1 MAVSPRGKNRRIC
14 GFCASYSPLQFSLA
28 LLCDTSKNY
37 KETIFAQGNGIPWR
51 KNRPA
56 PDVHAVGCDE
66 SAKEL
71 PPSRAL
77 LRGFDSMQDAGTR
90 PAFAFGKG
98 TDRLELYKGRTARE
112 KTQRRRHKT
121 CLPWRHERGAAVRMI
136 AEGHCGDACVYKY
149 ACLPRRCL
157 PGKGGDDSK
166 RGERMF
172 VQPFSAPHKCAEGR
186 VLLGSREAICLCS
199 VMWKGYTTLDRS
211 HCRFARMIGF
221 VAQTGN
227 GFFLRGRY
235 LRRID
240 G

>member
-1 MAVSPRGKNRRIC
+1 MAISPRRKNRRIC

-77 LRGFDSMQDAGTR
+77 LRGFDSMRDAGTR

-98 TDRLELYKGRTARE
+98 TDRLELYKERTARE
-112 KTQRRRHKT
+112 KRSGKGVKLVCLGGVNAARLSGRLRRDTAVMRAYINMPVCRAVVCPVKAAMIQKG
-121 CLPWRHERGAAVRMI
+121 ERG
-136 AEGHCGDACVYKY
+136 C
-149 ACLPRRCL
+149 
-157 PGKGGDDSK
+157 S
-166 RGERMF
+166 
-172 VQPFSAPHKCAEGR
+172 S
-186 VLLGSREAICLCS
+186 SR
-199 VMWKGYTTLDRS
+199 
-211 HCRFARMIGF
+211 F
-221 VAQTGN
+221 
-227 GFFLRGRY
+227 
-235 LRRID
+235 LRRINARKAECCLAA
-240 G
+240 GKQYVCVL